1 MTCTLQ
7 PPPAAAAAAGLPRLP
22 IAPMFDINQM
32 LSAIN
37 QTVPPAPATAAET
50 G

>member
-1 MTCTLQ
+1 MACTLQ
-7 PPPAAAAAAGLPRLP
+7 PPPAVAAALPRLP
-22 IAPMFDINQM
+22 ITPMFDISQM

-37 QTVPPAPATAAET
+37 KTVPPAPAAAAET